1 MYVSVKKWSKCSKQ
15 QRHQPTLLVFRCR
28 GWCQFVLVP
37 FDWDWCTVP
46 VQCQNPINQVC
57 QVDDF
62 RHSQIDWSTG
72 HIWRR
77 GGKGTGQPTESG
89 HGIMGGKLGKVYI
102 QVRSEP
108 GQKFEL
114 YKKITHIEIELWSEA
129 TVERVREVI
138 SPLIKFSRYVARCQQ
153 AASSIKMAAV
163 CGFFDARFSKAKT
176 LPWLS
181 LPTGILT
188 AAAVLPCF
196 CRMQWVST
204 RVPSSSSAAIFF
216 WDSVNLL
223 PFRTLFLVCPITW
236 PSNWAH

>member
-1 MYVSVKKWSKCSKQ
+1 MWKNDPSAASS
-15 QRHQPTLLVFRCR
+15 RGTNLLSLFSGAGVGASLSWFPLT
-28 GWCQFVLVP
+28 GTGVL
-37 FDWDWCTVP
+37 FLL
-46 VQCQNPINQVC
+46 QCQNPINQVC

-62 RHSQIDWSTG
+62 RHSQIDRSTG

-102 QVRSEP
+102 QVRGEP

-163 CGFFDARFSKAKT
+163 CGFFDARFQQSENVTLVITSNGDSHCRSSLALLLQDAVGEYQGAKQ
-176 LPWLS
+176 LQ
-181 LPTGILT
+181 
-188 AAAVLPCF
+188 C
-196 CRMQWVST
+196 CN
-204 RVPSSSSAAIFF
+204 FF